1 MERFSLTLVYDYR
14 YTLTIGGNLHRDLI
28 REFCERDP
36 VDPEVSY
43 ITYENHDRE
52 NHWFVALNLPFQPF
66 YWCDLTAN
74 LVGVKQDIR
83 MRRSDNYV
91 AHYLGFANVVATF
104 SLPAD
109 LTLEARYAGTSR
121 LYSGNSEV
129 APFYT
134 LDLKARKGF
143 MDDKLSL
150 VFAVENLFGQASS
163 YASRLDRYQAFSRF
177 EGGSFGRLFK
187 LSLTWNFSS
196 GKRVKK
202 SGMEIGNNSERSRL
216 DEK

>member
-1 MERFSLTLVYDYR
+1 
-14 YTLTIGGNLHRDLI
+14 
-28 REFCERDP
+28 
-36 VDPEVSY
+36 
-43 ITYENHDRE
+43 
-52 NHWFVALNLPFQPF
+52 
-66 YWCDLTAN
+66 
-74 LVGVKQDIR
+74 
-83 MRRSDNYV
+83 MRRSGNYV

-109 LTLEARYAGTSR
+109 LTLEARYAGTSC

-129 APFYT
+129 APFHT
-134 LDLKARKGF
+134 LGLKARKGF

-163 YASRLDRYQAFSRF
+163 YASRLDRYHAFSRF